1 MRSLITVGRT
11 RPGSRQGAET
21 GSAGPVRQPDIKPEQ
36 EFREFFPGKA
46 KHAVVLNAETR
57 SNFADPTTRGVSM
70 GFVDA
75 IKSGF
80 SNYVNFQGRAR
91 RSEYWFWFLF
101 TVLLGIVA
109 NLIDGMLGMYLLA
122 GLATLATILPSIAV
136 GVRRLHDTGRSG
148 FWLFIALVPLV
159 GAIVLIIFFIGDSA
173 PGANKY
179 GPNPKGA

>member
-1 MRSLITVGRT
+1 
-11 RPGSRQGAET
+11 
-21 GSAGPVRQPDIKPEQ
+21 
-36 EFREFFPGKA
+36 
-46 KHAVVLNAETR
+46 
-57 SNFADPTTRGVSM
+57 M

-91 RSEYWFWFLF
+91 RSEFWFWVLF
-101 TVLLGIVA
+101 TFLLGVVA
-109 NLIDGMLGMYLLA
+109 GIIDGITGMYVVGVLA
-122 GLATLATILPSIAV
+122 WLATLLPSLAMA
-136 GVRRLHDTGRSG
+136 VRRLHDSGRSG

-159 GAIVLIIFFIGDSA
+159 GFIVLIIFYIADSA

>member
-1 MRSLITVGRT
+1 
-11 RPGSRQGAET
+11 
-21 GSAGPVRQPDIKPEQ
+21 
-36 EFREFFPGKA
+36 
-46 KHAVVLNAETR
+46 
-57 SNFADPTTRGVSM
+57 M

-75 IKSGF
+75 VKSGF

-109 NLIDGMLGMYLLA
+109 NLIDGILGIYLLA
-122 GLATLATILPSIAV
+122 GLATLAIILPSIAV

-159 GAIVLIIFFIGDSA
+159 GAIVLIIFLIGDSA

-179 GPNPKGA
+179 GPIPKGA